1 MDLDGIV
8 EQIVCPLLVMRGELD
23 RQVPLAHATRIFERA
38 AVAEKT
44 LKILTAGEG
53 ARSTARSTIA
63 QSPPT
68 TSPIGSPR
76 ACRHRPG
83 PDCSL
88 RNRGMRDDGRQSAAR
103 RGCEDDWLT
112 VRFATGVVLE
122 STWLRQ
128 G

>member
-53 ARSTARSTIA
+53 AELRQVDNRTIA
-63 QSPPT
+63 ADYVS
-68 TSPIGSPR
+68 
-76 ACRHRPG
+76 
-83 PDCSL
+83 
-88 RNRGMRDDGRQSAAR
+88 
-103 RGCEDDWLT
+103 DW
-112 VRFATGVVLE
+112 FASRV
-122 STWLRQ
+122 
-128 G
+128 